1 MHATQL
7 EGGAAEVEKILIDI
21 DGFQA
26 KLAAPKISQRGLDR
40 SGIM

>member
-1 MHATQL
+1 MHAKQL

-26 KLAAPKISQRGLDR
+26 KLAAPKIGQRGLDR